1 MSIEILLNELIE
13 ENKSLENTKK
23 YKRYHE
29 EINRRIEANNKLIAD
44 LQKEPVKTIETEID
58 KQVEEIKE
66 IVEGKD
72 KFPGGHP
79 GRGRKNKKK
88 DLTIAED
95 LDTILEVIQ
104 PF

>member
-29 EINRRIEANNKLIAD
+29 EINRRIEANNLLIAD

-66 IVEGKD
+66 IVESKVPS
-72 KFPGGHP
+72 KK
-79 GRGRKNKKK
+79 GRKKKEK
-88 DLTIAED
+88 DLTIEED
-95 LDTILEVIQ
+95 LDRILEVIQ

>member
-29 EINRRIEANNKLIAD
+29 EINRRIEANNLLIAD

-66 IVEGKD
+66 IVESKVSS
-72 KFPGGHP
+72 KK
-79 GRGRKNKKK
+79 GRKRKEK
-88 DLTIAED
+88 DLTIEED
-95 LDTILEVIQ
+95 LDRILEVIQ